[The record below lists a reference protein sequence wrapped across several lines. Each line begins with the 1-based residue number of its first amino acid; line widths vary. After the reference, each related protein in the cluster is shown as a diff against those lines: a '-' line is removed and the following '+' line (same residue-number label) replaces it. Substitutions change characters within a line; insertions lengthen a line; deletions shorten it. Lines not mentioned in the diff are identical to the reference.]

1 MITKRNII
9 IFSLLS
15 VISALTLV
23 SCKEGKT
30 SSSKEGVSIL
40 RYEETLFATPADQ
53 LGTALNDFSM
63 QFQSPLLPPV
73 YPNDPQYMADLQG
86 FLNDSVVHDIYVRT
100 HQRYADLSWLEKELG
115 VALAKA
121 HKLDE
126 DIEVQHIATWVTAWF
141 MYPERI
147 VADRESKSVLISL
160 DQYALGEM
168 EDYAY
173 FNLPMYIVELS
184 DSAYLASDV
193 MTAIAHQYIAAP
205 DENGFTMLDLMIAE
219 GKALYFLDQVMPDK
233 ADYLKLR
240 YTPEQMEW
248 MKKNESNVWGY
259 FIQHNLLY
267 DQDFNHFHNFVDEAP
282 KTNAFSDSAPRTTDY
297 IGWQIVKSY
306 MKNNK
311 VSLKELFENKDS
323 QGILLASEYKP

>member
-1 MITKRNII
+1 MTRRHNII
-9 IFSLLS
+9 IVSLL
-15 VISALTLV
+15 ITLAAFTLSA
-23 SCKEGKT
+23 CHEGNSGK
-30 SSSKEGVSIL
+30 KDGDIELL

-53 LGTALNDFSM
+53 LAPALTNFA
-63 QFQSPLLPPV
+63 QQYASPLLPPA

-86 FLNDSVVHDIYVRT
+86 FLNDSVVRDIYTIT
-100 HQRYADLSWLEKELG
+100 HQKYADLGWLEKELNK
-115 VALAKA
+115 ALAKA
-121 HKLDE
+121 HKLDD
-126 DIEVQHIATWVTAWF
+126 DIEIQYVATWVSAWF
-141 MYPERI
+141 EYSQRI
-147 VADRESKSVLISL
+147 TADRESKSVLISI
-160 DQYALGEM
+160 DQYALGDM
-168 EDYAY
+168 EGYAY

-193 MTAIAHQYIAAP
+193 MAAIAHQYIAAP
-205 DENGFTMLDLMIAE
+205 NENGFTMLDLMIAE

-267 DQDFNHFHNFVDEAP
+267 DRDFSHFHNFVDDAP
-282 KTNAFSDSAPRTTDY
+282 KTNAFSNSAPRTTDY
-297 IGWQIVKSY
+297 IGWQIVKNY

-311 VSLKELFENKDS
+311 VSLKELFEDTDS
-323 QGILLASEYKP
+323 QGILMASKYKP